1 MAQNDHPFRWE
12 EVDSLVSQGL
22 LQSALDKVNI
32 LYAESKRNGREGDAL
47 KALVMKLQ
55 LEADFQE
62 NSLQESVA
70 FLTAEMEEAR
80 SPQRQLLASLLAGV
94 YHDYYRNNRWI
105 IDRRTPLATGGGT
118 VKDAAPGDALQEIE
132 GLPFNPETWDR
143 HQFTATINRYTLLSL
158 SDAGV
163 LQSTPVEHYG
173 ELLEGD
179 KETRRLRP
187 TLYDLL
193 AFRAI
198 DHFRE
203 TAHNDLNERM
213 GYPWD
218 QPGLFAPAH
227 EFIRMPLLTGIK
239 GSSGDETL
247 RAVPFSAGIHA
258 LTIFRDLLRFRENGD
273 AAALVDADLHR
284 LEFVFRFSSLI
295 GKQERYIEALREMAH
310 RYQGRP
316 ESAEILYRLA
326 RQINDRGMLY
336 KPLVS
341 DDHKWDHKEAL
352 ELAEK
357 AAARFPDTPG
367 GKNCLALAKEIRQ
380 PFFNIDGTSEV
391 IPGLPSLLSVQYRN
405 TPVLHF
411 RVVAAEPSPEEM
423 IPLQTPEK
431 RDEYLKRPVLISW
444 SQALPDDGDFQ
455 SHRTEVKLPPLIP
468 GYYVVM
474 VSREETFTEKEEVRW
489 FHLWSTRLT
498 LVSRTPGGRS
508 GELLVLDR
516 RSGQPLGGVSIR
528 PFFRKYDTRLRKQ
541 IFVPG
546 DQVVTGKD
554 GAATLSYPADQN
566 LNSGYCLLT
575 YKKEKFMTRA
585 FYRGY
590 DGPGQPG
597 KETRVWL
604 FTDRSIYR
612 PGQTIWFKGIA
623 MEKEG
628 EAQQLKNA
636 FPVTVKFNDANGQLI
651 ATQEFTTND
660 YGSFA
665 GSFTAPA
672 GVLTGYMEMVTD
684 YGSVGFR
691 VEEYKRP
698 RFEVTF
704 TPVKGDFQLGETVI
718 LKGSA
723 LNYAGNGVGDAQ
735 VTWRV
740 VRQARYPFPV
750 WGRSW
755 LPRTPEAEIASGTAV
770 TASDGTFSF
779 TFTALPAPDTDP
791 SSQAIFTYTAYADV
805 TDING
810 ETRSGETSVSA
821 SLQPLLITT
830 SLGEVVNAATGREV
844 RVTITRPGGEPL
856 PATANYTL
864 TELKAPASAL
874 FERRWQQ
881 PDRFTMTRGEYA
893 KWFPGEGY
901 GDETD
906 PANWS
911 RGRRVGQGSF
921 ESPRDSGFT
930 LPATLAAGT
939 YQLTLT
945 ARDTQ
950 GKEVS
955 TTQIFRLFRPETGN
969 TPFTDPMTARL
980 LRTEA
985 QPGEN
990 LSLLVASPLENAVV
1004 FLEAVSKGGLVMKKQ
1019 LNLDRGQLLV
1029 PIPVRESDRG
1039 DIVISLVMVRHN
1051 RLFTKTLRAAVAYDN
1066 KKLELTAGSF
1076 RSALDPGAEEEWRI
1090 TIRDHQGAPAAAELL
1105 AGMYDASLDAFAPH
1119 QWPFSLYQPFRE
1131 VIHWQGL
1138 GFGLALLRKSSDGH
1152 YPPGYT
1158 ERDYER
1164 LPEWSLLGARNLLLK
1179 AGTMADGG
1187 IRIRGTRTL
1196 SMVSQ
1201 VQAESAGDQV
1211 FFSVEE
1217 APAPESAVPG
1227 IAAGS
1232 AGGGA
1237 GIPPPVPP
1245 AKPRKDFNETA
1256 FFFPQLATNAS
1267 GDVIL
1272 RFKMPESLTRWRMM
1286 ALAHT
1291 RDLQTGTLEY
1301 TTVTRRELMV
1311 FPNAPRF
1318 LREGDRLVF
1327 PVKISNLSDQ
1337 PLSGTAEITFFDALT
1352 MQPVSHMMGVTQT
1365 TRSFYAGKGESA
1377 LAEWEITVPEGLQAV
1392 VYRVT
1397 AIAGTFSDGEE
1408 APLPVLTN
1416 RMLVTESLPLPLRGR
1431 ETKTFRFDKL
1441 ANAGKTGSTL
1451 RNYRMTFEY
1460 TSNPAWYAVQALP
1473 YLMEFPH
1480 ECSEQVFSRF
1490 YANALAGHMAGSD
1503 PAIRKVF
1510 DAWKSLPADALRAQ
1524 LEKNEEL
1531 KAVLLQESPW
1541 VREATSESERKQ
1553 RLAFL
1558 FDASRMATEQNAS
1571 LRKLQELQSVNG
1583 GWPWFPGMPESEYI
1597 TRHILAGLGKL
1608 TSRGVITPDEE
1619 PLLTEITGKAIVF
1632 LDGEMASR
1640 FDKLKKEDK
1649 EYLKNNHF
1657 TQEVVHWFYVRSFFI
1672 ASRPLPET
1680 LTEAVAYYRSQAAA
1694 HWKSNSNYM
1703 KGMTALF
1710 LHRMGERKLAL
1721 AIMRSLK
1728 ETALHS
1734 DELGM
1739 YWRSQPRGWFWYE
1752 APVEAHALL
1761 TEAFDEVTGDA
1772 RAVEELKVWLLK
1784 QKQTQDWKTT
1794 RATAEAVWALLMRGE
1809 PLLTPAQP
1817 VSVTAGGLQMNP
1829 ALATA
1834 SPTEPGT
1841 GYFKKSLDATEITPA
1856 LARIEVRNPNPGI
1869 AWGAAYWQYF
1879 ENLDKIT
1886 PAQTPLQVSKQ
1897 LFKEVNTPQGL
1908 QLEAIDGTHPLSVG
1922 DKVVVRVILK
1932 TDRDMEYVHL
1942 KDMRASAFEPVN
1954 VLSGYRWQGGLGY
1967 YESTLDVAT
1976 HFFIGYLPK
1985 GSYVLEYRLHAAQ
1998 KGEFS
2003 NGITTVQCMYAP
2015 EFAAH
2020 SEGIRVTV
2028 K

>member
-62 NSLQESVA
+62 NSLQKSVA

-284 LEFVFRFSSLI
+284 LDFVFRFSSLI

-844 RVTITRPGGEPL
+844 RV
-856 PATANYTL
+856 
-864 TELKAPASAL
+864 
-874 FERRWQQ
+874 
-881 PDRFTMTRGEYA
+881 
-893 KWFPGEGY
+893 
-901 GDETD
+901 
-906 PANWS
+906 
-911 RGRRVGQGSF
+911 
-921 ESPRDSGFT
+921 
-930 LPATLAAGT
+930 
-939 YQLTLT
+939 
-945 ARDTQ
+945 
-950 GKEVS
+950 
-955 TTQIFRLFRPETGN
+955 
-969 TPFTDPMTARL
+969 
-980 LRTEA
+980 
-985 QPGEN
+985 
-990 LSLLVASPLENAVV
+990 
-1004 FLEAVSKGGLVMKKQ
+1004 
-1019 LNLDRGQLLV
+1019 
-1029 PIPVRESDRG
+1029 
-1039 DIVISLVMVRHN
+1039 
-1051 RLFTKTLRAAVAYDN
+1051 
-1066 KKLELTAGSF
+1066 
-1076 RSALDPGAEEEWRI
+1076 
-1090 TIRDHQGAPAAAELL
+1090 
-1105 AGMYDASLDAFAPH
+1105 
-1119 QWPFSLYQPFRE
+1119 
-1131 VIHWQGL
+1131 
-1138 GFGLALLRKSSDGH
+1138 
-1152 YPPGYT
+1152 
-1158 ERDYER
+1158 
-1164 LPEWSLLGARNLLLK
+1164 
-1179 AGTMADGG
+1179 
-1187 IRIRGTRTL
+1187 
-1196 SMVSQ
+1196 
-1201 VQAESAGDQV
+1201 
-1211 FFSVEE
+1211 
-1217 APAPESAVPG
+1217 
-1227 IAAGS
+1227 
-1232 AGGGA
+1232 
-1237 GIPPPVPP
+1237 
-1245 AKPRKDFNETA
+1245 
-1256 FFFPQLATNAS
+1256 
-1267 GDVIL
+1267 
-1272 RFKMPESLTRWRMM
+1272 
-1286 ALAHT
+1286 
-1291 RDLQTGTLEY
+1291 
-1301 TTVTRRELMV
+1301 
-1311 FPNAPRF
+1311 
-1318 LREGDRLVF
+1318 
-1327 PVKISNLSDQ
+1327 
-1337 PLSGTAEITFFDALT
+1337 
-1352 MQPVSHMMGVTQT
+1352 
-1365 TRSFYAGKGESA
+1365 
-1377 LAEWEITVPEGLQAV
+1377 
-1392 VYRVT
+1392 
-1397 AIAGTFSDGEE
+1397 
-1408 APLPVLTN
+1408 
-1416 RMLVTESLPLPLRGR
+1416 
-1431 ETKTFRFDKL
+1431 
-1441 ANAGKTGSTL
+1441 
-1451 RNYRMTFEY
+1451 
-1460 TSNPAWYAVQALP
+1460 
-1473 YLMEFPH
+1473 
-1480 ECSEQVFSRF
+1480 
-1490 YANALAGHMAGSD
+1490 
-1503 PAIRKVF
+1503 
-1510 DAWKSLPADALRAQ
+1510 
-1524 LEKNEEL
+1524 
-1531 KAVLLQESPW
+1531 
-1541 VREATSESERKQ
+1541 
-1553 RLAFL
+1553 
-1558 FDASRMATEQNAS
+1558 
-1571 LRKLQELQSVNG
+1571 
-1583 GWPWFPGMPESEYI
+1583 
-1597 TRHILAGLGKL
+1597 
-1608 TSRGVITPDEE
+1608 
-1619 PLLTEITGKAIVF
+1619 
-1632 LDGEMASR
+1632 
-1640 FDKLKKEDK
+1640 
-1649 EYLKNNHF
+1649 
-1657 TQEVVHWFYVRSFFI
+1657 
-1672 ASRPLPET
+1672 
-1680 LTEAVAYYRSQAAA
+1680 
-1694 HWKSNSNYM
+1694 
-1703 KGMTALF
+1703 
-1710 LHRMGERKLAL
+1710 
-1721 AIMRSLK
+1721 
-1728 ETALHS
+1728 
-1734 DELGM
+1734 
-1739 YWRSQPRGWFWYE
+1739 
-1752 APVEAHALL
+1752 
-1761 TEAFDEVTGDA
+1761 
-1772 RAVEELKVWLLK
+1772 
-1784 QKQTQDWKTT
+1784 
-1794 RATAEAVWALLMRGE
+1794 
-1809 PLLTPAQP
+1809 
-1817 VSVTAGGLQMNP
+1817 
-1829 ALATA
+1829 
-1834 SPTEPGT
+1834 
-1841 GYFKKSLDATEITPA
+1841 
-1856 LARIEVRNPNPGI
+1856 
-1869 AWGAAYWQYF
+1869 
-1879 ENLDKIT
+1879 
-1886 PAQTPLQVSKQ
+1886 
-1897 LFKEVNTPQGL
+1897 
-1908 QLEAIDGTHPLSVG
+1908 
-1922 DKVVVRVILK
+1922 
-1932 TDRDMEYVHL
+1932 
-1942 KDMRASAFEPVN
+1942 
-1954 VLSGYRWQGGLGY
+1954 
-1967 YESTLDVAT
+1967 
-1976 HFFIGYLPK
+1976 
-1985 GSYVLEYRLHAAQ
+1985 
-1998 KGEFS
+1998 
-2003 NGITTVQCMYAP
+2003 
-2015 EFAAH
+2015 
-2020 SEGIRVTV
+2020 
-2028 K
+2028 